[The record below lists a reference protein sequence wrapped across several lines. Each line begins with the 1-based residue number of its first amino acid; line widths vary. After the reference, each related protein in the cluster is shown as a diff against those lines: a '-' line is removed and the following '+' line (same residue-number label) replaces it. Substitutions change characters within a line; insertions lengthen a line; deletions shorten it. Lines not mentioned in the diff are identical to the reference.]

1 MAEID
6 SITYKFT
13 IIGDS
18 TVGKTCFF
26 KKLTTG
32 KYSNK
37 NISTVGIDRK
47 TLSLKV
53 KVKENGEEID
63 KNFSI
68 QIWDTA
74 GQERFR
80 AITRGYY
87 KDSQGLILMY
97 DITNK
102 ESFDNIENWIS
113 NIKDLLGEEEKENN
127 ITGNKNKF
135 LIILLGNKVDLDEIG
150 LRKVPTELA
159 EEKCKEMNIFWGG
172 ECSVKDSTMEELIE
186 KFKDFTREVYKLIG
200 NNVELRNTI
209 RVVKSDH
216 NKNENKSSKCT
227 C

>member
-1 MAEID
+1 MEELD
-6 SITYKFT
+6 SITYKF
-13 IIGDS
+13 IIVGDS

-26 KKLTTG
+26 KKLTCG

-37 NISTVGIDRK
+37 NISTIGIDRK

-53 KVKENGEEID
+53 KIKENGEEID

-80 AITRGYY
+80 SITRGYY

-102 ESFDNIENWIS
+102 ESFDNIENWIF
-113 NIKDLLGEEEKENN
+113 NIKDLLGEEEE
-127 ITGNKNKF
+127 KF
-135 LIILLGNKVDLDEIG
+135 LIILLGNKNDLDEIG
-150 LRKVPTELA
+150 IRKVPTQLA
-159 EEKCKEMNIFWGG
+159 EEKCKEMNILWGG
-172 ECSVKDSTMEELIE
+172 EFSAKDSTMEELLE
-186 KFKDFTREVYKLIG
+186 KLKDYTREVYKLIG
-200 NNVELRNTI
+200 NNVVLRNTM
-209 RVVKSDH
+209 RVVKNDQIE
-216 NKNENKSSKCT
+216 NENKSSKCF

>member
-1 MAEID
+1 
-6 SITYKFT
+6 
-13 IIGDS
+13 
-18 TVGKTCFF
+18 
-26 KKLTTG
+26 
-32 KYSNK
+32 
-37 NISTVGIDRK
+37 
-47 TLSLKV
+47 
-53 KVKENGEEID
+53 
-63 KNFSI
+63 
-68 QIWDTA
+68 
-74 GQERFR
+74 
-80 AITRGYY
+80 
-87 KDSQGLILMY
+87 MY

-216 NKNENKSSKCT
+216 NKNENKSSKCN